1 MDHEPPVPL
10 AADVSQYAIHK
21 GPTVALARLGGR
33 GDQREH
39 YSTRVRLVLL
49 KKCKP
54 FKDSIVLEDVVSN
67 ALPQVDVKVVAVI
80 L

>member
-1 MDHEPPVPL
+1 MNHEPSEPL
-10 AADVSQYAIHK
+10 ASHVGQYAIHK

-39 YSTRVRLVLL
+39 YSARVRLVLF

-54 FKDSIVLEDVVSN
+54 FKDSIVFEDVVSN